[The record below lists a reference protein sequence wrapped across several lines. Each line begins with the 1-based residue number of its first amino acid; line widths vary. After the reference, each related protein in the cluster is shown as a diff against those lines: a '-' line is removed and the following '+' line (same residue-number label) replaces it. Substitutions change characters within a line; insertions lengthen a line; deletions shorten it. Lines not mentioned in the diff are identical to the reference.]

1 MKAFKTICLLLI
13 MAVAAG
19 CASVGGKSAEAPS
32 PSAGKTLRASGYS
45 RFDDSGKLAVN
56 QRWLQAQQAAKLDAY
71 RGLADLL
78 YQEKLG
84 NQTTVGAQVMRDEV
98 YRVYLD
104 SYLREARAAD
114 YRTVR
119 DNLKTTLELRLS
131 PRFYQCMSGDT
142 YVVGQCLQEDNKLA
156 FTRLGYKAATVT
168 SANLACGAR
177 DCSDQYYVSGFSKKP
192 NVVDDT
198 LLEAGLY
205 DVEWIANTGLRTI
218 FQYLLINGFYS
229 AL

>member
-1 MKAFKTICLLLI
+1 MKAFKTICLMLMVL
-13 MAVAAG
+13 ASTG
-19 CASVGGKSAEAPS
+19 CASVGGKSAEV
-32 PSAGKTLRASGYS
+32 PSAGKTLRATGYS

-84 NQTTVGAQVMRDEV
+84 NQTTVGTQVMRDEV

-114 YRTVR
+114 YRTIR
-119 DNLKTTLELRLS
+119 DSLKTTLELHLS
-131 PRFYQCMSGDT
+131 PRFYRCMSGDT
-142 YVVGQCLQEDNKLA
+142 TLAGQCLQEDNKLA
-156 FTRLGYKAATVT
+156 FTRLGYKTATVT
-168 SANLACGAR
+168 SANLACGTR

-198 LLEAGLY
+198 LLDAGLY

>member
-1 MKAFKTICLLLI
+1 MKAFKTICLVLI
-13 MAVAAG
+13 MSVATG
-19 CASVGGKSAEAPS
+19 CASVGGKSAEALS
-32 PSAGKTLRASGYS
+32 PSAGKTLRATGYS

-119 DNLKTTLELRLS
+119 DSLKTTLELRLS
-131 PRFYQCMSGDT
+131 SRFYQCMSGDT
-142 YVVGQCLQEDNKLA
+142 ALAGQCLQEDNKLA
-156 FTRLGYKAATVT
+156 FTRLGYKTATVT

-177 DCSDQYYVSGFSKKP
+177 DCSDQYYVAGFSKRQ
-192 NVVDDT
+192 NGVDDT
-198 LLEAGLY
+198 LLDAGLY

>member
-1 MKAFKTICLLLI
+1 MKTFRIICWVLMVLI
-13 MAVAAG
+13 LNG
-19 CASVGGKSAEAPS
+19 CASVGGEVAEVV
-32 PSAGKTLRASGYS
+32 PSAGKTLRATGYS
-45 RFDDSGKLAVN
+45 RFDDSGELAVN

-119 DNLKTTLELRLS
+119 DSLKTTLELHLS

-142 YVVGQCLQEDNKLA
+142 ASISQCLQEDNKLA
-156 FTRLGYKAATVT
+156 FTRLGYKTATVT

-177 DCSDQYYVSGFSKKP
+177 DCSDQYYVAGFSKKP
-192 NVVDDT
+192 SAVDDT

-218 FQYLLINGFYS
+218 LQYLLINGFYS

>member
-1 MKAFKTICLLLI
+1 MKAFKTICLVLI
-13 MAVAAG
+13 MSVATG
-19 CASVGGKSAEAPS
+19 CASVGGKNAEVPT
-32 PSAGKTLRASGYS
+32 AGKTLRATGYS

-78 YQEKLG
+78 YQERLG

-119 DNLKTTLELRLS
+119 DSLKTTLELHLS

-142 YVVGQCLQEDNKLA
+142 ALVGQCLQEDNKLA
-156 FTRLGYKAATVT
+156 FTRLGYKTATET

-177 DCSDQYYVSGFSKKP
+177 DCSDQYYVAGFSKKA

-218 FQYLLINGFYS
+218 LQYLLINGFYS

>member
-1 MKAFKTICLLLI
+1 MKAFNTIWLVLI
-13 MAVAAG
+13 FLALNGCAAVAGKNAG
-19 CASVGGKSAEAPS
+19 APS
-32 PSAGKTLRASGYS
+32 AAKTLRATGYS
-45 RFDDSGKLAVN
+45 RFDDSGRLPVN

-84 NQTTVGAQVMRDEV
+84 NQTTVGTQVMRDEA

-104 SYLREARAAD
+104 GYLRAARAAD
-114 YRTVR
+114 YRTVK
-119 DNLKTTLELRLS
+119 DNLKTTLELQLS
-131 PRFYQCMSGDT
+131 PRFYHCMAGDAA
-142 YVVGQCLQEDNKLA
+142 VIDQCLQEDNKLP
-156 FTRLGYKAATVT
+156 FTRLGYKAATAT

-177 DCSDQYYVSGFSKKP
+177 DCSDQFHVAGFSKQR
-192 NVVDDT
+192 NVVDDA
-198 LLEAGLY
+198 LLDAGLY
-205 DVEWIANTGLRTI
+205 DLEWTANTGLRTI